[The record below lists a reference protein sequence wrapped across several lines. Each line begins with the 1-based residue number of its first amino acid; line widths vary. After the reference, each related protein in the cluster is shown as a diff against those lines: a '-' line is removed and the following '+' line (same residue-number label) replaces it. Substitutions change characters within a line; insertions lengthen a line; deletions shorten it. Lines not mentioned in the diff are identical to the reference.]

1 MGGGRSDAPGT
12 ELATEAAMSMRR
24 YTVSIDDRSFVID
37 VVETAAD
44 RFEVSVDGQT
54 FEATLHGDHDLP
66 GSVISPE
73 ITSSEAR
80 TGGLP
85 LGGLT
90 PTAPGPTPAS
100 SPQPGSAAPT
110 SVPAIR
116 RPPTSATGGAGRSDV
131 LTAPMPGVVLEVL
144 VAVGAALKR
153 GDPILVLEA
162 MKMRNTIRCPR
173 DAVVVEVAV
182 AAGQPV
188 GPGDLLVRL
197 GDASG

>member
-1 MGGGRSDAPGT
+1 
-12 ELATEAAMSMRR
+12 MSMRR

-37 VVETAAD
+37 VVETASD

-80 TGGLP
+80 TGGMAV
-85 LGGLT
+85 GGPT
-90 PTAPGPTPAS
+90 PTDGPTPAS
-100 SPQPGSAAPT
+100 PPQPGPAAPP
-110 SVPAIR
+110 PAPANR
-116 RPPTSATGGAGRSDV
+116 RPPTSAIGGAGRSDV
-131 LTAPMPGVVLEVL
+131 LSAPMPGVVLEVL
-144 VAVGAALKR
+144 VAAGVALKR

-173 DAVVVEVAV
+173 DAVIVEVAV

-197 GDASG
+197 GDAPG

>member
-1 MGGGRSDAPGT
+1 
-12 ELATEAAMSMRR
+12 MSMRR

-73 ITSSEAR
+73 ITTSETR
-80 TGGLP
+80 TGGMAA
-85 LGGLT
+85 GGPT
-90 PTAPGPTPAS
+90 PTAGGPTPAS
-100 SPQPGSAAPT
+100 PSQPGSAAPT
-110 SVPAIR
+110 PAQAIR
-116 RPPTSATGGAGRSDV
+116 RPPSSAIGGAGRSDV
-131 LTAPMPGVVLEVL
+131 VTAPMPGVVLEVL

-162 MKMRNTIRCPR
+162 MKMRNTIRCPH
-173 DAVVVEVAV
+173 DALIVEVAV

-197 GDASG
+197 GDAPG